1 MESFKK
7 LVYSLK
13 ETVEKLQ
20 QRIMQLEGRPSSS
33 SLGSGVQYASESMV
47 AGVYPLDDYDTFRFV
62 FEPNGSK
69 YTYYLLNPS
78 EELLELIEESAKTHV
93 NCEITNF
100 RICSDNGPETADTE
114 YEILYNVRN
123 GSYISQVSPVR
134 HRKIKEILD
143 SKVWEIKPRSEG
155 TRFYRTIRFDF
166 DKTYTIPPHVSCYIT
181 EDPEKYNIV
190 CRRKDIT
197 TKHVVIQIEYG
208 QEQFNSQLQGA
219 HLGNIINS
227 YKTHLSHNGLL
238 SDTTLPSS
246 MMLHWQVNGIVE
258 KKDVPIDKLLDLH
271 FGST

>member
-13 ETVEKLQ
+13 ETVETLQ
-20 QRIMQLEGRPSSS
+20 KKVMQLEGRPTTL
-33 SLGSGVQYASESMV
+33 SLPSGVQYTSESMD

-62 FEPNGSK
+62 FEKDGNK
-69 YTYYLLNPS
+69 YIYYLLNPC
-78 EELLELIEESAKTHV
+78 EELLELIEETTKIHI
-93 NCEITNF
+93 NCAVTNF
-100 RICSDNGPETADTE
+100 RICSEYGPETVESD
-114 YEILYNVRN
+114 YEILYTVRN
-123 GSYISQVSPVR
+123 GNYDTIQTLKNR
-134 HRKIKEILD
+134 RIREILD

-155 TRFYRTIRFDF
+155 VRFYRTIRFDF
-166 DKTYTIPPHVSCYIT
+166 GNTYKIPPHVSCYIT

-208 QEQFNSQLQGA
+208 QEQFNSQLQA
-219 HLGNIINS
+219 AQLSNITNS
-227 YKTHLSHNGLL
+227 YKTHIKHNGLPD
-238 SDTTLPSS
+238 DTTLPSS
-246 MMLHWQVNGIVE
+246 MQLHWQVNGIVE